1 LGGRIHC
8 SCEQP
13 ERDEVTN
20 GLRGLEHNG
29 DDAERREY
37 RQAGEPLDPAH
48 KTRVTSGPADQGR
61 QGPAPSGPEAQG
73 DSCRRAASARST
85 VPDMPDFSVDSPTPV
100 YVRVADWIES
110 RIKSGEL
117 KPGSRL
123 PPERELARDC
133 GVAYDTVRRAAV
145 LLRER
150 GLIITVHGRGTY
162 VA

>member
-1 LGGRIHC
+1 
-8 SCEQP
+8 
-13 ERDEVTN
+13 
-20 GLRGLEHNG
+20 
-29 DDAERREY
+29 
-37 RQAGEPLDPAH
+37 
-48 KTRVTSGPADQGR
+48 
-61 QGPAPSGPEAQG
+61 
-73 DSCRRAASARST
+73 
-85 VPDMPDFSVDSPTPV
+85 MPDFSVDSPTPV

-150 GLIITVHGRGTY
+150 GLIHHIAISTHHRENALHRSCRFRRRRGPSTSWLLRSG
-162 VA
+162 